1 MFWLGDFE
9 EVFLNGVSTG
19 HHALLAVKLLEH
31 VNTAQYERWLHRC
44 FYRKK
49 ITPTC
54 SSMQWQQQEL
64 GLYVATLHF
73 SSGCCILPSLTVSG
87 RWWVWPDGTSPS
99 KHLVSIITAMMMLM
113 MALAMM
119 MVTTMIMI
127 IVKIV
132 MMLLPMLLGTVD
144 TVSYSVI
151 LRWRL
156 WSLHAFW
163 ATASKWSKEIAHLSL
178 LAFIVWAEKPFLS
191 LFICHPLSSC
201 HPYML
206 FHFSTPL

>member
-1 MFWLGDFE
+1 MKDGCTDDIIERKLYLPVLQCSGNSKNLDF
-9 EVFLNGVSTG
+9 VL
-19 HHALLAVKLLEH
+19 
-31 VNTAQYERWLHRC
+31 QDC
-44 FYRKK
+44 
-49 ITPTC
+49 
-54 SSMQWQQQEL
+54 
-64 GLYVATLHF
+64 TLVQAAA
-73 SSGCCILPSLTVSG
+73 SWLTVSG